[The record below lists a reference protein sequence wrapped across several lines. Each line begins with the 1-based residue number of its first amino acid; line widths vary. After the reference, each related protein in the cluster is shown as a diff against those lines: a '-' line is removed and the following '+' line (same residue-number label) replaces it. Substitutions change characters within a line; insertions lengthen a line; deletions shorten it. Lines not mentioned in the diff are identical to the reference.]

1 MSSLL
6 RPEDLS
12 KIANDAETAKMQ
24 KALDLKRVVEDE
36 KKSLRDAFMHRDL
49 RPDVDERVNKA
60 IRRAAEDGFREL
72 MAVSFPASYC
82 NDGGRRINNLEPDW
96 PVSLE
101 GFAKIAY
108 DYYQEKLHPMGY
120 RLTARVLDYPG
131 GFPGE
136 VGLFL
141 SW

>member
-1 MSSLL
+1 MNSLL

-12 KIANDAETAKMQ
+12 KIANDAEMAKMQ
-24 KALDLKRVVEDE
+24 KDLDLKRTVADE
-36 KKSLRDAFMHRDL
+36 KKALRDAFMHRDL
-49 RPDVDERVNKA
+49 RPDVDDRVNKA

-72 MAVSFPASYC
+72 MVLSFPASYC
-82 NDGGRRINNLEPDW
+82 NDGGRRINNLESDW

-101 GFAKIAY
+101 GFAKIAHEY
-108 DYYQEKLHPMGY
+108 HQQKLQPLGY

>member
-1 MSSLL
+1 MNSLL

-24 KALDLKRVVEDE
+24 KALELKRVVDDE

-49 RPDVDERVNKA
+49 RPDVDDRVNKA
-60 IRRAAEDGFREL
+60 IRRAAEDGLREV
-72 MAVSFPASYC
+72 MALSFPASYC
-82 NDGGRRINNLEPDW
+82 NDGGRRINNLEADW

-108 DYYQEKLHPMGY
+108 DYHQQKLRPLGY

-136 VGLFL
+136 IGLFL
-141 SW
+141 HW